1 MNSRVSNAQRL
12 RRAVIVGVVAVV
24 GLNVLAF
31 VLDRSGGARAG
42 PPSSSYT
49 TSPEG
54 LAAYADLLERSGHP
68 IARVR
73 ARLEDAPPPP
83 QTTVILLD
91 PDAVS
96 TAAARQLRTFVENG
110 GRLVAGGLL
119 SSGDSWLKEII
130 DRPPTWSAGG
140 AASVEPL
147 VPAPE
152 TVGVERVETAELG
165 HWSDAG
171 STLPFIGSEEGF
183 TATLAA
189 PGGGRVVLLADS
201 SPLHNGLLDHA
212 DNAAFGLQIVGES
225 GRPVLFVESVHGY
238 GDRTG
243 LAAIPA
249 RWKWALGGLTL
260 AALVFM
266 VARGRRLGPPD
277 ETARDL
283 PPPRSD
289 YVDAL
294 AGILVRT
301 GDARGV
307 AAKLQS
313 SLKDRVARRTGLTSS
328 VSPEALIAA
337 GIRTGLHEH
346 EARALV
352 IPQPGES
359 DLLTLSRALARMTR
373 GDQRE
378 RDQRSSRRS
387 RERGGAK
394 VKDLMGS

>member
-1 MNSRVSNAQRL
+1 MIGRVSNKQRM
-12 RRAVIVGVVAVV
+12 RRALVAGVVAVI
-24 GLNVLAF
+24 GLNVLAY
-31 VLDRSGGARAG
+31 VLDRSGGARSG

-49 TSPEG
+49 TSPDG

-68 IARVR
+68 TGRVR
-73 ARLEDAPPPP
+73 EPLEDAPPPP
-83 QTTVILLD
+83 QTTAILLD
-91 PDAVS
+91 PDGVS
-96 TAAARQLRTFVENG
+96 TEAARQLRTFVESG
-110 GRLVAGGLL
+110 GRLVAGGL
-119 SSGDSWLKEII
+119 SASGDSWIKELV
-130 DRPPTWSAGG
+130 DRPPTWAAGG

-147 VPAPE
+147 VPASE
-152 TVGVERVETAELG
+152 TNGVERVDTAERG

-171 STLPFIGSEEGF
+171 STLPLLGSEEGF

-189 PGGGRVVLLADS
+189 PSGGGRVVFLADS

-212 DNAAFGLQIVGES
+212 DNAAFGLLIAGES
-225 GRPVLFVESVHGY
+225 GRPVVFIESVHGY
-238 GDRTG
+238 GEQTG

-266 VARGRRLGPPD
+266 VARGRRFGPPD

-289 YVDAL
+289 YVNAL

-307 AAKLQS
+307 AAKLQA
-313 SLKDRVARRTGLTSS
+313 SLRDRVARRTGLTSDA
-328 VSPEALIAA
+328 SPEALSAA
-337 GIRTGLHEH
+337 GVRAGLHEH

-352 IPQPGES
+352 DPQPGEA
-359 DLLTLSRALARMTR
+359 DLLTLSRALARMT
-373 GDQRE
+373 Q
-378 RDQRSSRRS
+378 
-387 RERGGAK
+387 RGGAK